1 MPILLACLMLF
12 GFSSA
17 SPVTIKVEDVS
28 GAPIKNELVI
38 VQNVDRQEREIVRAL
53 TGETGTIQ
61 PLELSPGLY
70 RAIATA
76 PYGLWQTKVCE
87 FLVTEKQHDIILRV
101 QPIPT
106 HGVGDIVITGSA
118 LIEVQV
124 LNSNS
129 QIVTGASVL
138 SRDSAASLSS
148 EKWYKTDE
156 TGLAHIKLV
165 GDPTV
170 LVVSYRDA
178 LVTKEVHAK
187 DSKVVIHLPN

>member
-1 MPILLACLMLF
+1 MRALLACLMLF

-38 VQNVDRQEREIVRAL
+38 VQDLDHQEREVARAL
-53 TGETGTIQ
+53 TGDTGTIQ

-76 PYGLWQTKVCE
+76 PYGLWRTKVCE
-87 FLVTEKQHDIILRV
+87 FLVTEKQRDILLRV
-101 QPIPT
+101 QPMPT
-106 HGVGDIVITGSA
+106 HGAGDIVTTGSA

-129 QIVTGASVL
+129 QIVSGASVL
-138 SRDSAASLSS
+138 SRDSGGWPTLPHHRSERLSFAGAALF
-148 EKWYKTDE
+148 DF
-156 TGLAHIKLV
+156 
-165 GDPTV
+165 
-170 LVVSYRDA
+170 
-178 LVTKEVHAK
+178 
-187 DSKVVIHLPN
+187 

>member
-1 MPILLACLMLF
+1 MLF

-17 SPVTIKVEDVS
+17 GPVTIKVEDVS

-38 VQNVDRQEREIVRAL
+38 VQDLDHQEREIVRAL
-53 TGETGTIQ
+53 TGDAGTIQ

-87 FLVTEKQHDIILRV
+87 FLVTEKQRDILLRV

-106 HGVGDIVITGSA
+106 HGAGDIVITGSA

-124 LNSNS
+124 LNSSS
-129 QIVTGASVL
+129 QVITGASVL

-187 DSKVVIHLPN
+187 DSKVVIRLPN